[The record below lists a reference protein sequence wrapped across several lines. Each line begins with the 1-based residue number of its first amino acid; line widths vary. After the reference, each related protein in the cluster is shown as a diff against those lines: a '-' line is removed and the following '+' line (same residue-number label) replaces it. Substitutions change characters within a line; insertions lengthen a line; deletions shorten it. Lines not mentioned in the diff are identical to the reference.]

1 MQHRRHNRRE
11 QGNGYET
18 QVCDWFT
25 EHGWNVLL
33 RNVYTPFG
41 ELDIVVYQEISPHQY
56 SLAFVEVKGRRK
68 VSSWNEDAVSLQKQ
82 QRILQSIDW
91 LLQENS
97 NTESVQ
103 QVLDHCAQMQVVV
116 VFLENTQITVLWDA
130 FPA

>member
-1 MQHRRHNRRE
+1 MQKLRHNRRK
-11 QGNGYET
+11 QGNEYEA
-18 QVCDWFT
+18 QACDWFT
-25 EHGWNVLL
+25 VHGWNVLL

-41 ELDIVVYQEISPHQY
+41 ELDIVVYQEISPYQY
-56 SLAFVEVKGRRK
+56 SLAFVEVKGRQK

-97 NTESVQ
+97 NPKSVQ

-116 VFLENTQITVLWDA
+116 VFVENTQITVLWDA